1 MHRHKCQIGMALH
14 AFIGTWE
21 IIGCGYIY
29 GTYSD
34 NRGLEGVRFRLDE
47 NGDVIW
53 TVPEELKS
61 IPLFSCETYE
71 IYSTSIS
78 GVILRFGAYAGHV
91 LEFRCDQME
100 PRDNLSMTCEAWCM
114 LHCKRVYEE
123 STHKYHSVP
132 FSLLPA
138 LEDGYFSD
146 LTLTSSN
153 KKQFKVHSSILKLQ
167 GSSIDWSADLCPF
180 NNLPEDVLGTI
191 LHFLYAECL
200 PDNLT
205 EVTAHQVLNAVSQ
218 YPCLN
223 KLVSKCNLYLKNMA
237 LKQQIIG
244 LVNDMHGS
252 MNQIIE
258 HFNVRNNHLSS
269 ENITSNPAKLCFV
282 VKQSIRDAAVGKVFI
297 KLSRTLY

>member
-1 MHRHKCQIGMALH
+1 
-14 AFIGTWE
+14 
-21 IIGCGYIY
+21 
-29 GTYSD
+29 
-34 NRGLEGVRFRLDE
+34 LEGVRFRLDE